1 MYVRLTPAAHRRNK
15 LQILLFYPERMVH
28 SLKGVGEGQ
37 KNQGPEDGR
46 QQGLKGEQMDGTSST
61 ALGNSLKYK

>member
-1 MYVRLTPAAHRRNK
+1 
-15 LQILLFYPERMVH
+15 MVH